1 MCVYQ
6 QVYANIISREVKQ
19 TSARIKC
26 RAVLPDGVKY
36 GPQCGKKQVKE
47 ARKRANGFDISRKT
61 PHSMRLTYAGR
72 AGMLQKILGRFVYS
86 TTANLHAHMD
96 ISAHR
101 RGQKQHIPLEV
112 KEGVPF
118 ESVLVIHCILNGS
131 SAMRGDK
138 HH

>member
-6 QVYANIISREVKQ
+6 QVYANILSREVKQ
-19 TSARIKC
+19 TSACIKC

-72 AGMLQKILGRFVYS
+72 AGMLQKILGRFDSS
-86 TTANLHAHMD
+86 TAASLHTRTDTQARIDAVENNTPFPKIKTHHD
-96 ISAHR
+96 RSTKAPA
-101 RGQKQHIPLEV
+101 PLL
-112 KEGVPF
+112 
-118 ESVLVIHCILNGS
+118 S
-131 SAMRGDK
+131 
-138 HH
+138 

>member
-6 QVYANIISREVKQ
+6 QVYANILSREVKQ
-19 TSARIKC
+19 TSACIKC

-47 ARKRANGFDISRKT
+47 ARKT

-86 TTANLHAHMD
+86 TTVNLHTHMD
-96 ISAHR
+96 I
-101 RGQKQHIPLEV
+101 
-112 KEGVPF
+112 
-118 ESVLVIHCILNGS
+118 
-131 SAMRGDK
+131 
-138 HH
+138 